1 MSDYMFML
9 ENHLNAAQARVV
21 AELQTASAEV
31 NLNLFLTG
39 GAVRDMLGG
48 FPIRDLDF
56 TVEGNPAKLVKSVA
70 HRTGAEIVHTEDAR
84 KCYELVFPAG
94 VRAEVA
100 MARQERFPKPG
111 AKPHVSPATIH
122 EDLRC
127 RDFTVNA
134 LALSLNRA
142 SRGLLL
148 DPTNG
153 LGDLERR
160 ELRAISNYA
169 LYDSPI
175 RLFRLIRL
183 KVRLGFQIAERT
195 QSQYANAREAGVEKL
210 IGSAA
215 LLEEL
220 RNVAA
225 EPNPGEV
232 LQAWESEGLLAV
244 MSPLLTGAKLN
255 LPGFAKLHKAK
266 QLLPFGVELA
276 VDDTALFF
284 YLLTEKLTPK
294 ERAAFVTG
302 SSMKKETVDAWQKLE
317 GRSKK
322 LEKDLTSGKLQKP
335 SQIYNVLSKAPA
347 EQALFLLLKTAPRV
361 VQDRIKNYLQKY
373 LPAAQEV
380 TDRQVIEA
388 GGVIGTPKFER
399 MKAEMV
405 SKRLDSRPKKPPV
418 EPVPEEP
425 PAPVGRP
432 SGGPGRPPGSPGRP
446 PGGPG
451 RPPSSPGRPRTSPS
465 L

>member
-21 AELQTASAEV
+21 AELQTASAEA

-56 TVEGNPAKLVKSVA
+56 TVEGNPAKLVKTFA
-70 HRTGAEIVHTEDAR
+70 HSTGAEIVSTEEAR
-84 KCYELVFPAG
+84 KCYELAFPGG

-111 AKPHVSPATIH
+111 AKPQVTPATIH
-122 EDLRC
+122 EDLRS

-142 SRGLLL
+142 SRGLLI

-153 LGDLERR
+153 LGDLEHK
-160 ELRAISNYA
+160 ELSAISNYA

-195 QSQYANAREAGVEKL
+195 QSQYANAREAGVEKY
-210 IGSAA
+210 INAA
-215 LLEEL
+215 ARLEEL

-232 LQAWESEGLLAV
+232 LQAWEAEGLLAV
-244 MSPLLTGAKLN
+244 ISPQLAGAKLN

-266 QLLPFGVELA
+266 QLLPFGA
-276 VDDTALFF
+276 DVDVDNTALFF
-284 YLLTEKLTPK
+284 YLLTEKFTPK
-294 ERAAFVTG
+294 ERASFISAL
-302 SSMKKETVDAWQKLE
+302 SMDKTTVDAWQKLE
-317 GRSKK
+317 ARSKK
-322 LEKDLTSGKLQKP
+322 LEKDLTSAKLQKP
-335 SQIYNVLSKAPA
+335 SQIYNVLTKAPA
-347 EQALFLLLKTAPRV
+347 EQALFLLLKTTPRV

-380 TDRQVIEA
+380 TDRQVVEA
-388 GGVIGTPKFER
+388 GGVPGTPKFER

-405 SKRLDSRPKKPPV
+405 TKRLDSRPKKPPA
-418 EPVPEEP
+418 EAVPEEP
-425 PAPVGRP
+425 PAPVGRH
-432 SGGPGRPPGSPGRP
+432 

-451 RPPSSPGRPRTSPS
+451 RPPASAGRPRTSPT

>member
-21 AELQTASAEV
+21 TELQSASGEV

-56 TVEGNPAKLVKSVA
+56 TVEGNPSKLVKTVA
-70 HRTGAEIVHTEDAR
+70 QRTGAEIVSSEDAR
-84 KCYELVFPAG
+84 KCYELTLPG
-94 VRAEVA
+94 GIRAEIA

-111 AKPHVSPATIH
+111 ARPQVTPATIH
-122 EDLRC
+122 EDLRS

-142 SRGLLL
+142 SRGLLI

-153 LGDLERR
+153 LGDLERK

-195 QSQYANAREAGVEKL
+195 QSQYANAREAGVEKY
-210 IGSAA
+210 ISSAA
-215 LLEEL
+215 LLQEL
-220 RNVAA
+220 RNVAG
-225 EPNPGEV
+225 ESNPGEV
-232 LQAWESEGLLAV
+232 LQAWETEGLLSV
-244 MSPLLTGAKLN
+244 ISPLLAGGKVN

-266 QLLPFGVELA
+266 QLLPFGTEIEI
-276 VDDTALFF
+276 DDAALFF
-284 YLLTEKLTPK
+284 YLLTEKMTPK
-294 ERAAFVTG
+294 ERG
-302 SSMKKETVDAWQKLE
+302 SFTSALSMDKDTVDAWQKLE
-317 GRSKK
+317 TRSKK
-322 LEKDLTSGKLQKP
+322 LEKDLASAKLQKP
-335 SQIYNVLSKAPA
+335 SQLYNVLSKSPA
-347 EQALFLLLKTAPRV
+347 EQAIFLLLKPAQRV

-380 TDRQVIEA
+380 TDRQVVEA
-388 GGVIGTPKFER
+388 GGTVGTPKFER
-399 MKAEMV
+399 MKAEMIA
-405 SKRLDSRPKKPPV
+405 KRLDSRPKKPPV
-418 EPVPEEP
+418 EVVPEEP

-432 SGGPGRPPGSPGRP
+432 

-451 RPPSSPGRPRTSPS
+451 RPPATAGRPRTSPS

>member
-1 MSDYMFML
+1 L
-9 ENHLNAAQARVV
+9 
-21 AELQTASAEV
+21 
-31 NLNLFLTG
+31 
-39 GAVRDMLGG
+39 
-48 FPIRDLDF
+48 I
-56 TVEGNPAKLVKSVA
+56 
-70 HRTGAEIVHTEDAR
+70 
-84 KCYELVFPAG
+84 
-94 VRAEVA
+94 
-100 MARQERFPKPG
+100 
-111 AKPHVSPATIH
+111 
-122 EDLRC
+122 
-127 RDFTVNA
+127 
-134 LALSLNRA
+134 
-142 SRGLLL
+142 

-153 LGDLERR
+153 LGDLERK

-183 KVRLGFQIAERT
+183 KVRLRFQIAERT
-195 QSQYANAREAGVEKL
+195 QSQYANAREAGVEKY
-210 IGSAA
+210 ITPVA

-232 LQAWESEGLLAV
+232 LQAWEAEGLLSV
-244 MSPLLTGAKLN
+244 MSPLLTGPKLN

-266 QLLPFGVELA
+266 QLLPFGAELE
-276 VDDTALFF
+276 VDDIALFF
-284 YLLTEKLTPK
+284 HLLTEKLTPK
-294 ERAAFVTG
+294 ERTSLVHAL
-302 SSMKKETVDAWQKLE
+302 SMNKETVDAWQKLE
-317 GRSKK
+317 VRSKK
-322 LEKDLTSGKLQKP
+322 LEKDLASAKLQKP

-373 LPAAQEV
+373 LPAAQEI

-388 GGVIGTPKFER
+388 GGVVGTPKFDR
-399 MKAEMV
+399 MKAEIV
-405 SKRLDSRPKKPPV
+405 TKRLDSRPKKPPV

-432 SGGPGRPPGSPGRP
+432 

-451 RPPSSPGRPRTSPS
+451 RPPSSAGRPRTSPT